1 MRTGGTYKCSR
12 KTYLCSRGRYVQ
24 TLLPVDSGDEDTTGT
39 RERRQLRKNGNGE
52 DEAND
57 GKQGM
62 M

>member
-1 MRTGGTYKCSR
+1 MVA
-12 KTYLCSRGRYVQ
+12 KTTER
-24 TLLPVDSGDEDTTGT
+24 GDEDTTGT